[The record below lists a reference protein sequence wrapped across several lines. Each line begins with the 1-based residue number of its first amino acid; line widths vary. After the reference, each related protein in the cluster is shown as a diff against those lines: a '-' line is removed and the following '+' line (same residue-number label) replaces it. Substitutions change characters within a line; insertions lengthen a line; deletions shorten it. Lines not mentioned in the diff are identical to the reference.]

1 MGITL
6 QFGVDANTCRAPLLR
21 FSEHVACLNE
31 AEGLWSD
38 MQDTDL
44 KLRYVLAN
52 EADVYLA
59 SDNVTQFSYV
69 TAVDAVKQ
77 EVIPLFLATARVPF
91 LLTAIRSLRR
101 SFVLS
106 LSVTSSY

>member
-6 QFGVDANTCRAPLLR
+6 LYGDDANTGPAPLLT
-21 FSEHVACLNE
+21 FPQQVAYSKE

-59 SDNVTQFSYV
+59 SDNVTQFGYV

-77 EVIPLFLATARVPF
+77 EVTPPFLATARPPF
-91 LLTAIRSLRR
+91 FFTDS
-101 SFVLS
+101 
-106 LSVTSSY
+106 